1 MNQSCWISFC
11 ILIVRASFHMNNL
24 MLNSSIAGGWTQGYA
39 SNSKFYWVD
48 DIYAMVKE
56 LGKYQ
61 KDVNLR
67 KRGAKDALDDF
78 KKSRIEFVAANFA
91 VNGY

>member
-1 MNQSCWISFC
+1 
-11 ILIVRASFHMNNL
+11 MNNL
-24 MLNSSIAGGWTQGYA
+24 ILSSSAAGGWAHGYA
-39 SNSKFYWVD
+39 SKSKFYWVD

-61 KDVNLR
+61 KDVKLR
-67 KRGAKDALDDF
+67 KRGAKQALDDF

-91 VNGY
+91 VNGYYIIPCHAF